1 MTELYYKIGETL
13 TSSYAC
19 ALRLADFTGDEIKR
33 IYKKPE
39 QYTPEQKAAFSA
51 HAKKAAEYRAANKK

>member
-1 MTELYYKIGETL
+1 MTELYYKIGETF
-13 TSSYAC
+13 TSSYGD
-19 ALRLADFTGDEIKR
+19 ALRLAEFTGDEIKR